1 MNTLKY
7 IIPFFCL
14 IILASSCDEDT
25 FTSVVEIEIPE
36 HSPLPAVT
44 CSFKAGDT
52 YIETFV
58 SKSQQITGEPDFEI
72 VDNAEVRFFKNDNL
86 WETVDFHE
94 GAQKYILSGV
104 GPVPADGATYR
115 LEVLVPGFETV
126 TATQT
131 MPAAPTIQNL
141 NFTEDGGVDLY
152 GDRVNKVTLDI
163 VDQAGVDNYYA
174 IELLH
179 FRTFD
184 NEEYYEELYFNST
197 DPLIEYGNEYMLL
210 DDASFEG
217 GTYSLDAGIG
227 NWQFQNP
234 EPGEAIIAKVY
245 SLTRDDY
252 LYNRSL
258 DIYYNSEG
266 NPFAEPVVVQD
277 NIENGYGIF
286 RLGSPTELTYEF

>member
-36 HSPLPAVT
+36 HTPLPAVA
-44 CSFKAGDT
+44 CQFKAGDT
-52 YIETFV
+52 YIEVLV
-58 SKSQQITGEPDFEI
+58 SKSQQITGNPDFEI
-72 VDNAEVRFFKNDNL
+72 LDNAEVRIFKNDNL
-86 WETVDFHE
+86 WQTIAYFE
-94 GAQKYILSGV
+94 QSKKYIQSSIN
-104 GPVPADGATYR
+104 PIPADGATYR
-115 LEVLVPGFETV
+115 LEVAVPGFETV
-126 TATQT
+126 TATQV

-141 NFTEDGGVDLY
+141 TFTEDGGIDLY
-152 GDRVNKVTLDI
+152 GEVVNKVKVDI
-163 VDQAGVDNYYA
+163 IDQAGVDNYYA
-174 IELLH
+174 IEIIN

-184 NEEYYEELYFNST
+184 NEEYYEEVYFESI
-197 DPLIEYGNEYMLL
+197 DPLIEYGYHYMLL
-210 DDASFEG
+210 DDASFDG
-217 GTYSLDAGIG
+217 GTYTLDAGIG
-227 NWQFQNP
+227 SWQFQNP
-234 EPGEAIIAKVY
+234 QPGDGIIARIY

-258 DIYYNSEG
+258 EIYYDAID

-286 RLGSPTELTYEF
+286 RLGAVSEL